1 MTLRQGARPT
11 PASNSVF
18 FPFCLFTFL
27 LLLSSFWTAIV
38 SGEED
43 KEAGEATNDRLQRI
57 LRLRNQNN
65 RMPDF
70 PVGAGAGAGALIGRR
85 RGAGAAAIR
94 SRIARRRQAEAA
106 DAPARGPQLPETSL
120 SSIRGPP
127 HLGEQI
133 AQ

>member
-1 MTLRQGARPT
+1 MTLRQGVRPT

-70 PVGAGAGAGALIGRR
+70 PVGAGVGALIGRR